1 MDAKARIAM
10 RVAREFRDGDYVNL
24 GIGLPTLVADYL
36 PGDVRV
42 VLQSEN
48 GFLGIGPAPA
58 PGEEDPDLV
67 NAGGQPVTILPGGA
81 CFDSAVSFAVIRGGH
96 LTAAVIGALEVDEEG
111 NLANWIVPGS
121 LAPGMGGAMDLAA
134 GVRRLIVAMLHTSR
148 GHPKILRRCTLPLTA
163 VKAVQMIV
171 TELAVFEYLPKLTLM
186 ELAPGVTREHLRDL
200 TPAEYAVAPDLKTMP
215 V

>member
-1 MDAKARIAM
+1 MDAKARIAR

-36 PGDVRV
+36 PCGARV

-48 GFLGIGPAPA
+48 GFLGIGPAA
-58 PGEEDPDLV
+58 TPGEEDPDLV
-67 NAGGQPVTILPGGA
+67 NAGGHPVTILPGGA

-96 LTAAVIGALEVDEEG
+96 LTAAVIGALEVDEEA

-163 VKAVQMIV
+163 VKAVHMIV